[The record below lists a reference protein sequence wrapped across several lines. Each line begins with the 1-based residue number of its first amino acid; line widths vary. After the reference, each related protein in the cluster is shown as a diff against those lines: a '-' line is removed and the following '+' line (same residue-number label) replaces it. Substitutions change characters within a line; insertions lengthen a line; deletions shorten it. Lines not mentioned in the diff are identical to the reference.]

1 VVEVGRAGL
10 FKMFGHDHHI
20 EVRSFTGSI
29 DWNAERPEESSFR
42 LEVDAASLTVADEG
56 LSEDDRGQV
65 QSDMEKQALALAEN
79 PTIVFQSTEVR
90 RKKSDGATQR
100 LEIAG
105 TLALRGVS
113 GRIEVPASITADGGR
128 LRIAGEIEL
137 DAGNW
142 GVPQI
147 SAMGGSIK
155 TSEKLNLS
163 FDLVAV
169 R

>member
-1 VVEVGRAGL
+1 
-10 FKMFGHDHHI
+10 MFGHDHHI
-20 EVRSFTGSI
+20 EVRAFTGTI
-29 DWNAERPEESSFR
+29 DWDADRPEESSFR

-56 LSEDDRGQV
+56 LSENDRAQI
-65 QSDMEKQALALAEN
+65 QADMETKALTLAEN

-90 RKKSDGATQR
+90 RKKSEGATHR

-105 TLALRGVS
+105 TLALRGTS
-113 GRIEVPASITADGGR
+113 GRIEVPASITADGDR
-128 LRIAGEIEL
+128 LRIEGKVEL
-137 DAGNW
+137 DSGKW

-155 TSEKLNLS
+155 TSAKLSLS
-163 FDLVAV
+163 FDLVAI